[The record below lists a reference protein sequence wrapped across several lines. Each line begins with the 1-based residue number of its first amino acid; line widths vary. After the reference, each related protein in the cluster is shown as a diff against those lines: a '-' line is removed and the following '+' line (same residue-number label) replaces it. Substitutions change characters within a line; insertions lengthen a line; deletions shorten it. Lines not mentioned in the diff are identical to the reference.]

1 MITNG
6 SLTGLFVEQEISL
19 PRQFRFWLFLI
30 LVIPS
35 FYCSCILLFQ
45 LFINKQSRSQL
56 SNHIIICLLIFGL
69 VIELIDIPFH
79 LSFLQ
84 LGVVRPSTPTLCTA
98 WWFVDTGIYNGCVII
113 MAWGSIHRYLLIF
126 HDRLFLIAR
135 KRFLYHTMPLIIL
148 ILYIFIF
155 YIVVIIFLPCSNKYN
170 YNLPV
175 CGELPCYFGVPLVGV
190 WDTVINS
197 IVPTA
202 IITVFSILVLARVYI
217 QKRHVHQA
225 NLWRRQRKMTVQLF
239 YICILYL
246 AANVPLNL
254 VTFCHI
260 CGLPPSFGADV
271 QVYSNYLCY
280 FVTLLF
286 PFFCLSTLS
295 EMVKKV
301 QWKGLLLFQRSQRIA
316 VINP

>member
-1 MITNG
+1 
-6 SLTGLFVEQEISL
+6 
-19 PRQFRFWLFLI
+19 
-30 LVIPS
+30 
-35 FYCSCILLFQ
+35 
-45 LFINKQSRSQL
+45 
-56 SNHIIICLLIFGL
+56 
-69 VIELIDIPFH
+69 
-79 LSFLQ
+79 
-84 LGVVRPSTPTLCTA
+84 
-98 WWFVDTGIYNGCVII
+98 
-113 MAWGSIHRYLLIF
+113 
-126 HDRLFLIAR
+126 
-135 KRFLYHTMPLIIL
+135 
-148 ILYIFIF
+148 
-155 YIVVIIFLPCSNKYN
+155 
-170 YNLPV
+170 
-175 CGELPCYFGVPLVGV
+175 
-190 WDTVINS
+190 
-197 IVPTA
+197 PTA
-202 IITVFSILVLARVYI
+202 IITFFSILVLARVYI